1 MGAGAFFVANFVLK
15 ELVDEVEYG
24 QYSIFVTYFSLIYV
38 FGIFGTE
45 QTFLRFSTRA
55 EENIIETQKI
65 QLYLIAFLATVS
77 ASLGTF
83 FFKYYYPEI
92 PIHTAILF
100 FSSFSMIAMM
110 FLYNILRL

>member
-1 MGAGAFFVANFVLK
+1 MIIVSAGAFFVANFVLK

-83 FFKYYYPEI
+83 FF
-92 PIHTAILF
+92 
-100 FSSFSMIAMM
+100 
-110 FLYNILRL
+110 